1 MTEISPD
8 NILDSLKDKK
18 GKEEKVFYTANFPD
32 LIDLVL
38 NGNEIKFLT
47 SDGELSST
55 VNIDG
60 LTYKAPPRRGLPPN
74 LQIPKADAVLE
85 YAQKHD
91 GSDVSD
97 DSEVCKACTTLFNDL
112 LKYHED
118 ISELPNKHLYYL
130 LVSWEFHTYLIDKFN
145 FSPIIYF
152 YSIAER
158 GKSRTIKGMINV
170 AYRGIRKV
178 DISDAQLIRDCTHLR
193 ATLAFDMMD
202 FWEKIKTAGSVDI
215 ILNRYERGSTVSR
228 INRPEKGAFQ
238 DMDYY
243 DVFGATLLGTNEIIH
258 EIADTRAIP
267 IIMRKADRDFENEVT
282 PLTGLELKEQ
292 LVAFKLAHF
301 NDEIP
306 KVSKIVKSRL
316 GDIVRPLHQII
327 LMTNPTK
334 EQLFVELIKEIE
346 QTKLTEKSNSIDAEI
361 IQCWIKAKNEMVSG
375 VVACQGVANFFNEG
389 KDEKEKLA
397 SRKVGNILRSFSF
410 QPTKTSTGALG
421 FFWNEQV
428 TEKLVKEHG
437 LLLVSEL
444 PETSETSDSQAQTDE
459 PINLDKLPF

>member
-1 MTEISPD
+1 MSEYGKKVAKAYI
-8 NILDSLKDKK
+8 KGEKEDKK
-18 GKEEKVFYTANFPD
+18 EKVFYIANFD
-32 LIDLVL
+32 NLVDLVL
-38 NGNEIKFLT
+38 NDDEVKFLT
-47 SDGELSST
+47 SDEELLNDIT
-55 VNIDG
+55 IDG
-60 LTYKAPPRRGLPPN
+60 LTYDAPRKHRLPPN
-74 LQIPKADAVLE
+74 LKIPKAHNIFD
-85 YAQKHD
+85 YAQKH
-91 GSDVSD
+91 GVSDVSD
-97 DSEVCKACTTLFNDL
+97 DSGVCKACTTLFNDL
-112 LKYHED
+112 LEYHKN
-118 ISELPNKHLYYL
+118 ISELPNKDLYYL
-130 LVSWEFHTYLIDKFN
+130 LVAWDFHTYLIDKFN

-202 FWEKIKTAGSVDI
+202 FWDKIKSAGSVDI

-267 IIMRKADRDFENEVT
+267 IIMRKADRDFEDEVT
-282 PLTGLELKEQ
+282 PLTGLDLKEQ

-301 NDEIP
+301 EDKLPQI
-306 KVSKIVKSRL
+306 KKIVKSRL
-316 GDIVRPLHQII
+316 GDIIRPLHQVI
-327 LMTNPTK
+327 LMTNPVK
-334 EQLFVELIKEIE
+334 EDLFINLIKEIE
-346 QTKLTEKSNSIDAEI
+346 QIKLTEKSNSIDAEI
-361 IQCWIKAKNEMVSG
+361 IQSWLQAKEEMVSG
-375 VVACQGVANFFNEG
+375 VVACQLVADKFNAD
-389 KDEKEKLA
+389 KSEKEKLA

-421 FFWNEQV
+421 FFWNGEV
-428 TEKLVKEHG
+428 TEKLKKEHG
-437 LLLVSEL
+437 LLLVSESL
-444 PETSETSDSQAQTDE
+444 ETSETSDNQAQNGESIFSED
-459 PINLDKLPF
+459 L